1 MLPRYWVA
9 GAPLAARWQQL
20 NGCYRSLIV
29 ATGLV
34 MLLATLSRLTGPVDV
49 HDVHSRISN
58 NPPWHGRENA
68 TLAGGIPIRLMFI
81 GDPEQAGYREQI
93 RDWIVGLGNPVNCV
107 GSASVL
113 FRSGPRLIWCVW
125 FQNRLGN
132 LKDNDIEAFAARRVK
147 DLTADLPAIVPQTRP
162 NLVLV
167 HVGASDC
174 FQDPV
179 QGSAHALDHTQVL
192 AEYLFEAGD
201 ATVHDDGGA
210 NNDSSTKANN
220 TTTTAAA
227 VPAMVTGILSTLVTS
242 PSPEFER
249 CIQSFNAQIR
259 QVVAGLSH
267 EGRHIALAKM
277 HSGQGLSGRPG
288 LEDIQDDEMLATR
301 DGWRMMGE
309 VFKTT
314 IREVEYKGWLKAP
327 VVSGMP
333 AGGDTEKERTSN
345 D

>member
-1 MLPRYWVA
+1 MMLPRYRVA
-9 GAPLAARWQQL
+9 GAPLAARWQHL
-20 NGCYRSLIV
+20 NGCYRFLVV

-34 MLLATLSRLTGPVDV
+34 MLLASLSRLTGPVDV
-49 HDVHSRISN
+49 HDVRSRISN

-81 GDPEQAGYREQI
+81 GDPEQAGYRKQI
-93 RDWIVGLGNPVNCV
+93 PY
-107 GSASVL
+107 VL
-113 FRSGPRLIWCVW
+113 FRSGLRLIRCVC
-125 FQNRLGN
+125 FQNCFGN
-132 LKDNDIEAFAARRVK
+132 LKDNDVEAFTARRVK

-174 FQDPV
+174 FQDPA
-179 QGSAHALDHTQVL
+179 QGSAHSLDHTQAL

-201 ATVHDDGGA
+201 ATVHDDDGT

-220 TTTTAAA
+220 TATAAA
-227 VPAMVTGILSTLVTS
+227 AAAATAMVTVILSTLVTS
-242 PSPEFER
+242 PNPEVER

-259 QVVAGLSH
+259 QVVIDLAR
-267 EGRHIALAKM
+267 EGHHIALAEM
-277 HSGQGLSGRPG
+277 HSGQGLPGRPG
-288 LEDIQDDEMLATR
+288 LEDIQDGGMLPTR

-314 IREVEYKGWLKAP
+314 VREVEYKGWLKAP
-327 VVSGMP
+327 VDNGIP
-333 AGGDTEKERTSN
+333 ADGDTEKRE
-345 D
+345 